1 LPRAWPAST
10 PEPGAAAG
18 LAALGAEAGEFALV
32 VALREPSRSSVP
44 VPVPVPSA
52 MAKPPPATTAT
63 AASVPV
69 AIHFLVAMIVSLRRA
84 EPGCSPPSL
93 MSPRL
98 ATRDGEREEGDVKE
112 SSSAMSAASS
122 LGPDTL
128 PS

>member
-32 VALREPSRSSVP
+32 VALRESSRSS
-44 VPVPVPSA
+44 VPVPSA
-52 MAKPPPATTAT
+52 MAKPPPATTAA

>member
-32 VALREPSRSSVP
+32 VALREPSRS
-44 VPVPVPSA
+44 PVPSA